1 MAMPVPPRRNA
12 ADGRSSRQR
21 PASWAVLCFRAE
33 TPSWLLSAAVHF
45 AALILLALSL
55 ERPPAGAA
63 ASLSWEMGFTEGA
76 ADDPTETLPVE
87 LTVSPV
93 NPSAADAASAS
104 SSSQPV
110 RTLAD
115 ALGGPVSVDPSGA
128 LPATPAVGGS
138 SGESGVGD
146 VRSAVG
152 GARSQAVG
160 ALGGKAVVGVFGTSG
175 EGYKFVYVFD
185 RSGSMGGSGRNALE
199 AAKAELLASL
209 RALSQTH
216 QFQIIFYN
224 DQVTKFNPTGD
235 PDRLVFANEQNK
247 QAAARFLATITADGG
262 TQHEAA
268 LSAAI
273 RLRPD
278 VIFFLTDADEPKLY
292 PAQLQRIHRMAN
304 GITINTIEFGYGP
317 RVAEDNFLVRLAR
330 ENGGQHAYFDVSKLL
345 QRRGGE
351 DGISAAVPDA
361 PSQLSAPAAHPI
373 FGPSERPPR
382 P

>member
-1 MAMPVPPRRNA
+1 MAIPQPLRRSA
-12 ADGRSSRQR
+12 ADGPPSTRRTTPWSVFYLRN
-21 PASWAVLCFRAE
+21 E

-45 AALILLALSL
+45 AALILLAISF

-63 ASLSWEMGFTEGA
+63 GLVSWEMGFAEST
-76 ADDPTETLPVE
+76 ADAPAETLPFE
-87 LTVSPV
+87 AT
-93 NPSAADAASAS
+93 PSAAEPSPADAVASAAGGE
-104 SSSQPV
+104 PV
-110 RTLAD
+110 RSLAD
-115 ALGGPVSVDPSGA
+115 ALGGPVSIDPSSA
-128 LPATPAVGGS
+128 LPTTPAVGGS
-138 SGESGVGD
+138 SG
-146 VRSAVG
+146 
-152 GARSQAVG
+152 AVG
-160 ALGGKAVVGVFGTSG
+160 AVDIRAAIGAAQPRPPSVGGKATVGVFGTTG

-209 RALSQTH
+209 RALGQTH

-235 PDRLVFANEQNK
+235 PDRLVFATEQNK

-273 RLRPD
+273 KLRPD

-292 PAQLQRIHRMAN
+292 PAQLQRIHRVAN

-330 ENGGQHAYFDVSKLL
+330 ENGGQHAYFDVSKLVH
-345 QRRGGE
+345 QRPNGE
-351 DGISAAVPDA
+351 
-361 PSQLSAPAAHPI
+361 
-373 FGPSERPPR
+373 
-382 P
+382 

>member
-1 MAMPVPPRRNA
+1 MAMPQPPRRNA
-12 ADGRSSRQR
+12 ADRSADGQ
-21 PASWAVLCFRAE
+21 PTASWAVLCFRIE

-63 ASLSWEMGFTEGA
+63 APLSWELGFAEST
-76 ADDPTETLPVE
+76 ADAPAETLPFEVAP
-87 LTVSPV
+87 LPISPSV
-93 NPSAADAASAS
+93 PDSSAAAAGGE
-104 SSSQPV
+104 PV

-115 ALGGPVSVDPSGA
+115 ALGGPVSIDPSGA
-128 LPATPAVGGS
+128 LPSAPAVGGS
-138 SGESGVGD
+138 SGESGAGD
-146 VRSAVG
+146 IRAAI
-152 GARSQAVG
+152 GAAPSRPA
-160 ALGGKAVVGVFGTSG
+160 ALGGKATVGVFGTTG

-216 QFQIIFYN
+216 QFQIVFYN

-235 PDRLVFANEQNK
+235 PDRLVFATEQNK

-304 GITINTIEFGYGP
+304 GITINTIEFGHGP
-317 RVAEDNFLVRLAR
+317 RVPEDNFLVRLAR

-345 QRRGGE
+345 HRRAGE
-351 DGISAAVPDA
+351 DGASATMPGS
-361 PSQLSAPAAHPI
+361 PPQPLSPAAGPI
-373 FGPSERPPR
+373 LGAADRSPR